1 MSSSKC
7 ATIILARGGSKG
19 VPGKNLRLVGGI
31 SLIGRA
37 VRAGIQATSQAAVYV
52 STDEGAIADEARL
65 HGARII
71 ERPADLSGDGAS
83 SEAGWLHAL
92 PLIRA
97 DFPSLERLVFL
108 QCTSPFI
115 KGTDIDDC
123 VKAMLDVEAACALSV
138 VEDHSFLWG
147 LDSQGRGVGQNHDHT
162 QQRKRRQ
169 DLPPQ
174 FRENGAIYCV
184 NAAAFEATGQRFCG
198 PVALC
203 PVDQPPLEIDSFA
216 DLDLASV
223 MAHSVDQSGIDTATL
238 KDIRALVMDFDG
250 VHTDNLVLT
259 DQDGRETVRTSRSDG
274 MGLAELKRRTDIH
287 HLIVSKERN
296 PVVLARAA
304 KLKIEVQSAV
314 DDKVAALDLWLT
326 DHGLDWSQ
334 MLYVGNDIND
344 APAMRKA
351 GLAACPSD
359 SHSDILGLAQW
370 ILPQPGGHGALRHIC
385 DTLVALHDPT

>member
-1 MSSSKC
+1 
-7 ATIILARGGSKG
+7 
-19 VPGKNLRLVGGI
+19 
-31 SLIGRA
+31 
-37 VRAGIQATSQAAVYV
+37 
-52 STDEGAIADEARL
+52 
-65 HGARII
+65 
-71 ERPADLSGDGAS
+71 
-83 SEAGWLHAL
+83 
-92 PLIRA
+92 
-97 DFPSLERLVFL
+97 
-108 QCTSPFI
+108 
-115 KGTDIDDC
+115 
-123 VKAMLDVEAACALSV
+123 
-138 VEDHSFLWG
+138 
-147 LDSQGRGVGQNHDHT
+147 
-162 QQRKRRQ
+162 
-169 DLPPQ
+169 
-174 FRENGAIYCV
+174 
-184 NAAAFEATGQRFCG
+184 
-198 PVALC
+198 
-203 PVDQPPLEIDSFA
+203 LEIDSFA

-259 DQDGRETVRTSRSDG
+259 DQGGRETVRTSRSDG